1 MSKSNN
7 LIESGIIMHVMK
19 NRRGGRS
26 LRSTLNKVLSVGA
39 CSALLATG
47 AIIVAA
53 SPASA
58 ATTAADHLVFT
69 TPIPPT
75 TATAG
80 TPLAT
85 FNVSVEDVSGDV
97 PASTGATDSITI
109 TSNCTLASSYVAT
122 AAVGVAVFS
131 GVTID
136 TGSSCFLTATDTSE
150 PSAVTAATSAS
161 IAVTASAL
169 AKVGFTAPLPPTSTL
184 AGSTLSPFKV
194 SAEDAYGNVIVGGGA
209 AAIDVFGITSAC
221 ALAGTTTAT
230 AAAGVA
236 TFSGLVIDGG
246 TSPCTLTATDLT
258 RSLTTGTSAGVTV
271 IAGTAAKVAFT
282 TEPPVT
288 VIQSAVLAP
297 FKVSVEDVYGNVDT
311 TGISSTDTVTITS
324 TCTLGGTATAVAAAG
339 VATFAA
345 LEITSTGS
353 CALIATDSTRTLT
366 TSQSTAVD
374 SQGAQAALTVSS
386 LTGYLGSPLTLTTT
400 GGSGTGAV
408 TFTATVGTAAGCVV
422 SGTSLTVTSL
432 GTCIVTATKAAS
444 TTNLAASSVATTVTF
459 VIPGPQPKRV
469 NGFVTAGKTKTI
481 TISGMYFSGRPR
493 ITSHAGTTAIV
504 TKDSGKLLTVR
515 VTVKAGSRNGTFT
528 FTITNPNGKS
538 GKVKYVQRA

>member
-1 MSKSNN
+1 MSKSND
-7 LIESGIIMHVMK
+7 LIESGITMHVIK
-19 NRRGGRS
+19 NRGGGRS

-47 AIIVAA
+47 ALLVTA

-58 ATTAADHLVFT
+58 VAATHLVFT
-69 TPIPPT
+69 
-75 TATAG
+75 A
-80 TPLAT
+80 
-85 FNVSVEDVSGDV
+85 E
-97 PASTGATDSITI
+97 PASTITLGSTLGNFQVTVEDGGGLPATSPGASDTVQL
-109 TSNCTLASSYVAT
+109 TSNCTFTGTSLVTASSAIAT
-122 AAVGVAVFS
+122 FTGIAITVG
-131 GVTID
+131 T
-136 TGSSCFLTATDTSE
+136 SCTFTATDTLS
-150 PSAVTAATSAS
+150 PDNGFAVTSSTVTVYPTTAAK
-161 IAVTASAL
+161 L
-169 AKVGFTAPLPPTSTL
+169 GFTTEPLATTIAGATLTSFQVTVENGAGIL
-184 AGSTLSPFKV
+184 ASNGT
-194 SAEDAYGNVIVGGGA
+194 ADVIA
-209 AAIDVFGITSAC
+209 ITSSC
-221 ALAGTTTAT
+221 TLAGTTTAT
-230 AAAGVA
+230 ASSGVA
-236 TFSGLVIDGG
+236 TFGALVIYGG
-246 TSPCTLTATDLT
+246 TSPCILTATDSTEGLT
-258 RSLTTGTSAGVTV
+258 AATSTGVTV
-271 IAGTAAKVAFT
+271 TAGTATKVAFT

-297 FKVSVEDVYGNVDT
+297 FKVSVVDVYGNVDT
-311 TGISSTDTVTITS
+311 TGIGSTDTVTITS

-345 LEITSTGS
+345 LDITSTGS
-353 CALIATDSTRTLT
+353 CVLTATDSTRTLT
-366 TSQSTAVD
+366 TAASTAVD

-408 TFTATVGTAAGCVV
+408 TYTATVGTAAGCVV

-469 NGFVTAGKTKTI
+469 IGFVTAGKTKTI
-481 TISGMYFSGRPR
+481 TISGMYFSGRPT

-528 FTITNPNGKS
+528 FTITNANGKS
-538 GKVKYVQRA
+538 GRVKYVQRA